1 MPQRLHVEYMF
12 TCKDIVQPVIK
23 KSHCFCLQKRTMT
36 GKNEIPW
43 PLITVLHEWNNDALA
58 VLNLSPVKLN

>member
-1 MPQRLHVEYMF
+1 
-12 TCKDIVQPVIK
+12 
-23 KSHCFCLQKRTMT
+23 MT